1 MEADIRGLRQPD
13 PSLSP
18 AAARLGP
25 AGLGWARLGWA
36 GPLYGRPALAWPVS
50 ACCADGLIGW
60 SDPGSLPICG
70 DREIRLAMSDYSG
83 VESDSVI

>member
-1 MEADIRGLRQPD
+1 MAEPRSGTTWADR
-13 PSLSP
+13 
-18 AAARLGP
+18 
-25 AGLGWARLGWA
+25 AGLGWAGL
-36 GPLYGRPALAWPVS
+36 GPLRRPALAWPAS

-83 VESDSVI
+83 AESDGVI